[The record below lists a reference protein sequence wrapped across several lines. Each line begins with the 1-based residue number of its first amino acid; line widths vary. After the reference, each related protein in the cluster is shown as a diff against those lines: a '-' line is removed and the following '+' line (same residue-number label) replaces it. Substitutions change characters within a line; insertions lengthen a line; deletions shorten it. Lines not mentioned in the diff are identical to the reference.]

1 MVDIA
6 RKLNPDIEI
15 VLRSDTEDGA
25 ALLRGEKLGEGVLG
39 PLPHAKPTFK
49 WKSAAPWIVIGAIG
63 IGATIYYTRRTVA
76 RRRAGRAG
84 GA

>member
-25 ALLRGEKLGEGVLG
+25 ALLR
-39 PLPHAKPTFK
+39 ARS
-49 WKSAAPWIVIGAIG
+49 SARCSW
-63 IGATIYYTRRTVA
+63 A
-76 RRRAGRAG
+76 RRNSPAAC
-84 GA
+84 AAT